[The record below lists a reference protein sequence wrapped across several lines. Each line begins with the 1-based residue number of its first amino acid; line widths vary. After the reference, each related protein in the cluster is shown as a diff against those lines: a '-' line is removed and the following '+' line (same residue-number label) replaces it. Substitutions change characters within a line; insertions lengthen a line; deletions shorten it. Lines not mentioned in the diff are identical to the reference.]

1 MIILIGLLCALG
13 VLSGV
18 LSSAET
24 SLTTASRIRLHQL
37 NQNGDSRAELVLSLQ
52 KKMSQV
58 IATLL
63 LANTIVIT
71 SLTALSTML
80 LTQWLG
86 EEMGVL
92 YATLSMTA
100 FITIY
105 LEVLPKVFVLSRA
118 EGVAMT
124 LSGFVSKLVIVLS
137 PITRLVDS
145 LAGLSLRLVGVSLTK
160 PSSSTSSLEELKGAI
175 ELYRPA
181 AGRSNERLM
190 LKNILDLTRVTVASV
205 MTHRKKMFSL
215 DKDMPPKKLVAKAL
229 ASPYS
234 RIPIWQDNP
243 ESIIGLLHIKE
254 LSRALEKTKVQD
266 LDVIALLTP
275 PWFIPETT
283 TLLTQLQAFKE
294 RREHFS
300 FVVDEYG
307 TLVGLVT
314 LEDILEEIV
323 GDIQDEH
330 DIPLSGVTPL
340 SKGSFLV
347 DGTVALR
354 DLSRNYRWHFPDS
367 KATTLA
373 GLILEQA
380 GQIPQAK
387 QTFQVG
393 NYHVEVVKKGNNQ
406 IQLLKLTVPE
416 FTPEASEAPEV
427 SQGESG
433 GDNT

>member
-1 MIILIGLLCALG
+1 MIVLFGLLCCLG

-24 SLTTASRIRLHQL
+24 SLTAASRIRLHQL
-37 NQNGDSRAELVLSLQ
+37 SQDGDPRAKVVLGLQ
-52 KKMSQV
+52 EKMSQV

-71 SLTALSTML
+71 FLTTLSTML
-80 LTQWLG
+80 FTQWLG
-86 EEMGVL
+86 EEMGVI
-92 YATLSMTA
+92 YATLSMSA

-105 LEVLPKVFVLSRA
+105 LEVLPKVFVFSRA
-118 EGVAMT
+118 EGVAMA
-124 LSGFVSKLVIVLS
+124 LSGFVSRLVFILS
-137 PITRLVDS
+137 PIIRLVDS
-145 LAGLSLRLVGVSLTK
+145 LANLSLRVVGVSLNK

-175 ELYRPA
+175 ELYRPS

-215 DKDMPPKKLVAKAL
+215 DKNMPAQKLVAKVL
-229 ASPYS
+229 ASPFS
-234 RIPIWQDNP
+234 RIPIWQDTP

-254 LSRALEKTKVQD
+254 LSRALEKTKAQD
-266 LDVIALLTP
+266 LDITTLLTP

-283 TLLTQLQAFKE
+283 TLLNQLQAFKE
-294 RREHFS
+294 RREHFA

-340 SKGSFLV
+340 SPRSFLV

-354 DLSRNYRWHFPDS
+354 DLSRNYRWTFPSS

-373 GLILEQA
+373 GLILEHA
-380 GQIPQAK
+380 GRIPNSK

-393 NYHVEVVKKGNNQ
+393 TYQVEVVKKAHNQ
-406 IQLLKLTVPE
+406 IQLLKVTLPDASPSTA
-416 FTPEASEAPEV
+416 TPE
-427 SQGESG
+427 
-433 GDNT
+433 DNVDKT